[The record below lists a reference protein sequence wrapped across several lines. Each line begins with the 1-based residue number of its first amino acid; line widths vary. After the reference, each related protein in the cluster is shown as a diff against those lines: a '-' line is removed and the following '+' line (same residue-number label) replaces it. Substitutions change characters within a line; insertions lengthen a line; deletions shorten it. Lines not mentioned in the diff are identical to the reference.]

1 MASLCWAPTRPPI
14 NVPVRPTISVAQA
27 ARIAGYGTAFAI
39 MARSIS
45 RPLSLR
51 SPSGGST
58 TNWKCQG
65 TRRPPSVVSMVQNH
79 QAKTPA
85 FASLRAVHSPAP
97 APLPGSKSILP
108 SRSSRGQKNA
118 SLVTRVTL
126 NSFTGEIMNIV
137 ALAREETQH
146 LVLKIGS
153 NQMLWSHISQCIC
166 IFLLDLIL
174 NAAFQIIDG
183 RVGRGRSETSL
194 KTQSSE
200 TSAKTK
206 GKKSTP
212 TLDEYGTNLTNLA
225 KEGKLDPVV
234 GRQKQI
240 DQVVQ
245 ILSRK
250 GKNNPC
256 LIGEPGVGK
265 TAAVEGL
272 AQLIARGDVPE
283 TMQGKKVISVD
294 MGRFLAGTKYRGEFE
309 ERLKNL
315 LEEIKKC
322 GDIILFLDEV
332 HTLVGAGA
340 AAEGAIDAANILKP
354 ALARGEL
361 QCIGATT
368 TDEYM
373 KHIEK
378 DPALERRFRQVKV
391 PEPTVDEAREILEG
405 LRERYETHHKV
416 QYADEALTTA
426 AELSHKYISDRF
438 LPDKAID
445 LIDEAGSLVRLRHAQ
460 RKLSKEVKDLET
472 ELQKIME
479 EKNDA
484 IHSQNFKRAKELR
497 DRELELNSQIIALSG
512 KSKEMTN
519 DEVNP
524 GMSAVPVVTKEDI
537 RHIVSL
543 WTGVPVREVSTDETN
558 KLLKMEEALHRH
570 IVGQDEAVT
579 AISRAIRR
587 ARVGLNDPRRP
598 IASFVFAG
606 PTGVGK
612 SELAKTLAAYYYG
625 SEEAMVRLD
634 MSELMERHA
643 VSKLIGSPPGYLGH
657 GDGGQLTE
665 AVRRR
670 PYSLVL
676 FDEVE
681 KAHRD
686 VMNIMLQILDDGRLT
701 DGMGRTVD
709 FTNTLIIMTS
719 NIGGA
724 AIVAANGDGHGGDGS
739 KDLVEEEMKR
749 YFRPEFLNRLDDTI
763 VFRPLTKVEVKEIA
777 GIMVK
782 DVAARIREVG
792 VELLV
797 TERFVDLVVA
807 EGFDPSYGARPL
819 RRAVVRLLEDTLAD
833 KMLDGEIMK
842 GDSVIV
848 DADAAGN
855 VVVLGRDELVV
866 ELQPVAFAI

>member
-283 TMQGKKVISVD
+283 TMQGKK
-294 MGRFLAGTKYRGEFE
+294 
-309 ERLKNL
+309 
-315 LEEIKKC
+315 C

-519 DEVNP
+519 D
-524 GMSAVPVVTKEDI
+524 
-537 RHIVSL
+537 
-543 WTGVPVREVSTDETN
+543 
-558 KLLKMEEALHRH
+558 EALHRH

-855 VVVLGRDELVV
+855 GT
-866 ELQPVAFAI
+866 A

>member
-1 MASLCWAPTRPPI
+1 MALLCHPAPLKLPPAHGA
-14 NVPVRPTISVAQA
+14 VRHTISAEQV
-27 ARIAGYGTAFAI
+27 ARIAGYGAAFAI
-39 MARSIS
+39 MTRTICG
-45 RPLSLR
+45 PPSLR
-51 SPSGGST
+51 SPGGGST
-58 TNWKCQG
+58 TNWKCQS
-65 TRRPPSVVSMVQNH
+65 TRRPPSIVLMAQNH
-79 QAKTPA
+79 QTKTPA
-85 FASLRAVHSPAP
+85 FAGLRAMHSPTT
-97 APLPGSKSILP
+97 PLLGSKSKFP
-108 SRSSRGQKNA
+108 NRSSRGQKNA
-118 SLVTRVTL
+118 LLLTRATL
-126 NSFTGEIMNIV
+126 NSFTGEIMNIF
-137 ALAREETQH
+137 ALAQED

-153 NQMLWSHISQCIC
+153 NQILWSHISQCIC
-166 IFLLDLIL
+166 ILLLDLIL
-174 NAAFQIIDG
+174 NEAFQLIDG
-183 RVGRGRSETSL
+183 RVGRGSSQTSL
-194 KTQSSE
+194 KTRSSE
-200 TSAKTK
+200 TSTETK
-206 GKKSTP
+206 GKMSTP
-212 TLDEYGTNLTNLA
+212 TLDEYGINLTKLA
-225 KEGKLDPVV
+225 EEGKLDPVV
-234 GRQKQI
+234 GRQEQI

-294 MGRFLAGTKYRGEFE
+294 MGCFLAGTKYRGEFE

-322 GDIILFLDEV
+322 GNIILFLDEV

-340 AAEGAIDAANILKP
+340 AGEGAIDAANILKP

-368 TDEYM
+368 TDEYI

-391 PEPTVDEAREILEG
+391 PEPTVDEAIEILKG
-405 LRERYETHHKV
+405 LRERYETHHEV
-416 QYADEALTTA
+416 QYADEALSAA

-472 ELQKIME
+472 EIKKIME

-484 IHSQNFKRAKELR
+484 IRSQNFKMAKELR
-497 DRELELNSQIIALSG
+497 DRELELQSQLVSLMG
-512 KSKEMTN
+512 KSKEVAN
-519 DEVNP
+519 DEMNP
-524 GMSAVPVVTKEDI
+524 GMSVVPVVTKEDI

-543 WTGVPVREVSTDETN
+543 WTGVPVHDVSTDETN
-558 KLLKMEEALHRH
+558 KLLTMETALHRRV
-570 IVGQDEAVT
+570 IGQDEAVT

-612 SELAKTLAAYYYG
+612 SELAKALAAYYYG

-643 VSKLIGSPPGYLGH
+643 MSKLIGSPPGYVGH
-657 GDGGQLTE
+657 GEGGQLTE

-681 KAHRD
+681 KAHPD

-701 DGMGRTVD
+701 DSMGRTVD
-709 FTNTLIIMTS
+709 FTNTLIIITS
-719 NIGGA
+719 NIGGG
-724 AIVAANGDGHGGDGS
+724 IVAAADGGGIVAKS
-739 KDLVEEEMKR
+739 KELVEEEMKR
-749 YFRPEFLNRLDDTI
+749 HFRPEFLNRLDETI
-763 VFRPLTKVEVKEIA
+763 VFRPLTKVEVREIA
-777 GIMVK
+777 AVMVE
-782 DVAARIREVG
+782 DVAARVREVG
-792 VELLV
+792 VELRV
-797 TERFVDLVVA
+797 TEGFVDLVA
-807 EGFDPSYGARPL
+807 EEGFDPRYGARPL

-833 KMLDGEIMK
+833 KMLDGEIAE
-842 GDSVIV
+842 GDSVTV

-855 VVVLGRDELVV
+855 VVVLGRNSRVLQL
-866 ELQPVAFAI
+866 LQPAACHV

>member
-1 MASLCWAPTRPPI
+1 MALLWPPTPLKLPP
-14 NVPVRPTISVAQA
+14 VHGAVRPTISAGQVA
-27 ARIAGYGTAFAI
+27 RVAGYGAAFAI
-39 MARSIS
+39 MARTMCG
-45 RPLSLR
+45 PPSLR
-51 SPSGGST
+51 SPGGGSI
-58 TNWKCQG
+58 TNWKCRSA
-65 TRRPPSVVSMVQNH
+65 RRPPSIVLMAQNH
-79 QAKTPA
+79 QTKAPA
-85 FASLRAVHSPAP
+85 FAGIRAMQSPTAT
-97 APLPGSKSILP
+97 PLFGSKSKFP
-108 SRSSRGQKNA
+108 SRSSRGQKNT
-118 SLVTRVTL
+118 LVTRATL
-126 NSFTGEIMNIV
+126 NSFTGEILNMF
-137 ALAREETQH
+137 ALAQEETQH
-146 LVLKIGS
+146 LLKIGS
-153 NQMLWSHISQCIC
+153 NQILWSHVSQCIR
-166 IFLLDLIL
+166 ILLLDLIL
-174 NAAFQIIDG
+174 NEAFQLIDG
-183 RVGRGRSETSL
+183 RVGRGSSQTSS
-194 KTQSSE
+194 KTRSSE
-200 TSAKTK
+200 TSTETK
-206 GKKSTP
+206 GKMSTP
-212 TLDEYGTNLTNLA
+212 TLDEYGTNLTKLA
-225 KEGKLDPVV
+225 NEGKLDPVV
-234 GRQKQI
+234 GRQEQI

-283 TMQGKKVISVD
+283 TMQGKKVISID

-322 GDIILFLDEV
+322 GNIILFLDEV

-354 ALARGEL
+354 ALAR
-361 QCIGATT
+361 ATT

-378 DPALERRFRQVKV
+378 DPALERHFRQVKV
-391 PEPTVDEAREILEG
+391 PEPT
-405 LRERYETHHKV
+405 RYETHHKV
-416 QYADEALTTA
+416 QYADEALSAA

-460 RKLSKEVKDLET
+460 RKLPKEVKDLET
-472 ELQKIME
+472 ELKKIME

-497 DRELELNSQIIALSG
+497 YRGLELIG
-512 KSKEMTN
+512 KCKEVTN

-524 GMSAVPVVTKEDI
+524 GMSLVPVVTKEDI

-543 WTGVPVREVSTDETN
+543 WTGVPVHDVSTDETN
-558 KLLKMEEALHRH
+558 KLLTMEAALHRRV
-570 IVGQDEAVT
+570 IGQDEAVT

-612 SELAKTLAAYYYG
+612 SELAKALAAYYYG
-625 SEEAMVRLD
+625 SEEAM
-634 MSELMERHA
+634 RHA
-643 VSKLIGSPPGYLGH
+643 VSRLIGSPPGYVGH
-657 GDGGQLTE
+657 GESGHLTE

-681 KAHRD
+681 KAHPD

-701 DGMGRTVD
+701 DSMGRTVD

-719 NIGGA
+719 NIGGSIA
-724 AIVAANGDGHGGDGS
+724 ADGGCGSGGDWS
-739 KDLVEEEMKR
+739 KSKGLVEEEMKR
-749 YFRPEFLNRLDDTI
+749 HFPPEFLNRLDETI
-763 VFRPLTKVEVKEIA
+763 VFRPLGKVEVRAIA
-777 GIMVK
+777 AAMVE
-782 DVAARIREVG
+782 DVAARVREVG
-792 VELLV
+792 VELRV
-797 TERFVDLVVA
+797 TEGFVDLVA
-807 EGFDPSYGARPL
+807 EEGFDPRYGARPL
-819 RRAVVRLLEDTLAD
+819 RRAVVRLLEDTLAY
-833 KMLDGEIMK
+833 KMLDGEIAE
-842 GDSVIV
+842 GDSVAV

-855 VVVLGRDELVV
+855 VVVLGRNSRVLQL
-866 ELQPVAFAI
+866 LQPVTFENV